1 MSKKTLKVSQAFRVH
16 NLNMDWRS
24 FRAVGCFHQDFGECW
39 VGMHVAGDLIRGQFH
54 QVRQGQLG
62 QQLGHFGAD
71 HVRTQDFAVFL
82 VHHQL
87 DEDGILAQTPRLA
100 MG

>member
-1 MSKKTLKVSQAFRVH
+1 
-16 NLNMDWRS
+16 
-24 FRAVGCFHQDFGECW
+24 
-39 VGMHVAGDLIRGQFH
+39 
-54 QVRQGQLG
+54 
-62 QQLGHFGAD
+62 
-71 HVRTQDFAVFL
+71 VRTQDFAVFL